1 MPLHW
6 ERIMGRL
13 IAILLLFV
21 FSLVWCLPADTAKA
35 QDSLSG
41 MPDHTTENTW
51 FLRFFWV
58 RWRMTPAYIVNLAV
72 VIVLAEKEGSEQSP
86 QKTTVFARIIAP

>member
-1 MPLHW
+1 MIPLHW

-41 MPDHTTENTW
+41 MRASIEADKKEEKKKSRIH
-51 FLRFFWV
+51 V
-58 RWRMTPAYIVNLAV
+58 RIYGAMIRAKTV
-72 VIVLAEKEGSEQSP
+72 V
-86 QKTTVFARIIAP
+86 F